1 MSSSKEAAMNKPVR
15 INSKLNSKF
24 NVKSIVKYRD
34 YYIILIPAVVFF
46 LIFSY
51 YPMYGAIIA
60 FKNFRA
66 IDGIWDSAWVGLG
79 NFRRLINTPS
89 FMRVM
94 RNTIGISLLRLVC
107 GFPTPIILAILFN
120 EVRSKKFLKTVST
133 LSYLPYFMSWVVL
146 GGIFIQ
152 LLSPSTGAVNQVI
165 RLFGG
170 EPVYFLT
177 SERWFIFILIV
188 TQIWQGVGW
197 GTIIYMATLSGIDTE
212 MFEAA
217 EMDGIRRFQ
226 KIWYIILPYL
236 KPTVG
241 LMLIFASTGILN
253 AGFDQIFNMYNT
265 SVYNVADVLDTYIYR
280 LGIEGMEFSLST
292 SIGLFKNVVSFT
304 MLTLVNILVKKLTE
318 SDGIW

>member
-1 MSSSKEAAMNKPVR
+1 MQFTRN
-15 INSKLNSKF
+15 L
-24 NVKSIVKYRD
+24 VKYRH
-34 YYIILIPAVVFF
+34 YYVILIPAVVFF
-46 LIFSY
+46 LVFSY

-66 IDGIWDSAWVGLG
+66 VDGIWDSAWVGLA

-89 FMRVM
+89 FLRVM
-94 RNTIGISLLRLVC
+94 RNTVTISLLRLAC
-107 GFPTPIILAILFN
+107 GFPAPIILAILFN
-120 EVRSKKFLKTVST
+120 EVGSKKFLKVVST
-133 LSYLPYFMSWVVL
+133 LSYLPHFMSWVVL

-152 LLSPSTGAVNQVI
+152 LLSPSTGTVNQII

-170 EPVYFLT
+170 EPIYFLT
-177 SERWFIFILIV
+177 SERWFIFILII
-188 TQIWQGVGW
+188 TQIWQGIGW

-212 MFEAA
+212 MLEAA
-217 EMDGIRRFQ
+217 EIDGIRRSQ

-280 LGIEGMEFSLST
+280 LGLESMEFSVST
-292 SIGLFKNVVSFT
+292 AIGLFKNLVSFT
-304 MLTLVNILVKKLTE
+304 MLTLVNFLVKKLSE

>member
-1 MSSSKEAAMNKPVR
+1 MRLTRN
-15 INSKLNSKF
+15 L
-24 NVKSIVKYRD
+24 VKYRH
-34 YYIILIPAVVFF
+34 YYVILIPAVIFF
-46 LIFSY
+46 LVFSY

-66 IDGIWDSAWVGLG
+66 VDGIWDSAWVGLA

-89 FMRVM
+89 FLRVM
-94 RNTIGISLLRLVC
+94 RNTVGISLLRLFC
-107 GFPTPIILAILFN
+107 GFPAPIVLAILFN
-120 EVRSKKFLKTVST
+120 EVRSKKFLKVVST
-133 LSYLPYFMSWVVL
+133 LSYLPHFMSWVVL

-152 LLSPSTGAVNQVI
+152 LLSPSTGAVNQII

-177 SERWFIFILIV
+177 SERWFIFILII
-188 TQIWQGVGW
+188 TQIWQSVGW

-253 AGFDQIFNMYNT
+253 AGFDQIFNLYNS

-280 LGIEGMEFSLST
+280 LGIESMEFSVST
-292 SIGLFKNVVSFT
+292 AIGLFKNLVSFT
-304 MLTLVNILVKKLTE
+304 MLSLVNVLVKKLTE
-318 SDGIW
+318 SEGIW

>member
-1 MSSSKEAAMNKPVR
+1 MRKPVYST
-15 INSKLNSKF
+15 SKLTGT
-24 NVKSIVKYRD
+24 VKSLVKYRD
-34 YYIILIPAVVFF
+34 YYIILIPAIIFF

-66 IDGIWDSAWVGLG
+66 VDGIWGSAWVGLA

-89 FMRVM
+89 FLRVM
-94 RNTIGISLLRLVC
+94 RNTIGISLLRLAC
-107 GFPTPIILAILFN
+107 GFPAPIILAILFN
-120 EVRSKKFLKTVST
+120 EVRNKKFLKAVST
-133 LSYLPYFMSWVVL
+133 LSYLPHFMSWVVL

-152 LLSPSTGAVNQVI
+152 LLSPSTGAINQVI

-177 SERWFIFILIV
+177 SERWFIFILII

-217 EMDGIRRFQ
+217 EMDGVRRYQ

-280 LGIEGMEFSLST
+280 QGIESMEFSVST
-292 SIGLFKNVVSFT
+292 AIGLFKNVVSFT
-304 MLTLVNILVKKLTE
+304 MLTLVNFLVKKLTE

>member
-1 MSSSKEAAMNKPVR
+1 MQLARN
-15 INSKLNSKF
+15 L
-24 NVKSIVKYRD
+24 VKYRH
-34 YYIILIPAVVFF
+34 YYVILIPAVVFF
-46 LIFSY
+46 LVFSY

-66 IDGIWDSAWVGLG
+66 VDGIWDSAWVGLA

-107 GFPTPIILAILFN
+107 GFPAPIILAILFN
-120 EVRSKKFLKTVST
+120 EVQSKKFLKVVST

-170 EPVYFLT
+170 EPIYFLT
-177 SERWFIFILIV
+177 SERWFVFILIV
-188 TQIWQGVGW
+188 TQIWQGIGW

-212 MFEAA
+212 MLEAG
-217 EMDGIRRFQ
+217 EIDGIRRFQ

-253 AGFDQIFNMYNT
+253 AGFDQIFNLYNS
-265 SVYNVADVLDTYIYR
+265 SVYNVADVLDTYIFR
-280 LGIEGMEFSLST
+280 LGIQSMEFSVST
-292 SIGLFKNVVSFT
+292 AIGLFKNVVSFT
-304 MLTLVNILVKKLTE
+304 MLSLVNVLVKKLTE